1 MPARREVPETVEE
14 SRVRFESYLVP
25 QESGCINWTG
35 HTDKDGYGIL
45 TFNRKNVK
53 AHRHAWLL
61 AGNSIPEGHLMRHK
75 CVKNRACCNV
85 EHLRTGTAKDN
96 SQDAVADETLTRGEK
111 VNTAKLSEED
121 VLRIRKLYEEGT
133 CQKVLASAF
142 GVYQTTIS
150 CIVLRKTWNHL

>member
-35 HTDKDGYGIL
+35 HTDKYGYGIL
-45 TFNRKNVK
+45 TFNRKNTK

-61 AGNSIPEGHLMRHK
+61 AGNVIPDGLLILHK

-85 EHLRTGTAKDN
+85 DHLRAGSAKDN
-96 SQDAVADETLTRGEK
+96 INDAIADGTLTRGEK

-121 VLRIRKLYEEGT
+121 VLRIRKLYEEGVSRRILGT
-133 CQKVLASAF
+133 TFNVEYS
-142 GVYQTTIS
+142 TIS
-150 CIVLRKTWNHL
+150 RIVLRKNWTHL